1 MGTIIT
7 VSSFKGGSGKSST
20 TALLAVNAAA
30 KGLKVAVIDADPNAS
45 ISTWHR
51 TAYGGEPPLSVTEC
65 IDQDQI
71 VTHALEVAE
80 YHDLVLVDTAGFRN
94 QTAVFAMGAAVLVLI
109 PVLPDRHSVME
120 AAKTAKQA
128 ETVSQIARRTIP
140 CRIVLNRWKPR
151 GLAEQATLAD
161 IEAFKLERLPTAI
174 GAYTALEKY
183 TYSGDIPT
191 KGPMGIAA
199 LGVLE
204 DLQRLGAVSAWPRSK
219 PSR

>member
-151 GLAEQATLAD
+151 GPCRTGYAGGRRGVQAGEAAD
-161 IEAFKLERLPTAI
+161 RNWGL
-174 GAYTALEKY
+174 Y
-183 TYSGDIPT
+183 
-191 KGPMGIAA
+191 
-199 LGVLE
+199 
-204 DLQRLGAVSAWPRSK
+204 RLGEIYLLGGYSN
-219 PSR
+219 